1 MPDGSAEIQPGPLL
15 ADELGF
21 YEEHFDEYAT
31 EFPGQYVLICGRRLI
46 GVFPTRREAIDEGY
60 RLGVRKM
67 LVRECGTRPEP
78 VFMPSLSRASDPRLT
93 AV

>member
-1 MPDGSAEIQPGPLL
+1 MPDRDAETQPLL
-15 ADELGF
+15 TDELEF

-31 EFPGQYVLICGRRLI
+31 RFPAQYVLICGQQLV

-78 VFMPSLSRASDPRLT
+78 VFMPSLFRASDPRCKT
-93 AV
+93 V